1 MARIQK
7 PPRYQRHKK
16 DRMSTSQIDIIR
28 SLVRGSHVHGA
39 THVAAIL
46 ATPATITDV
55 EPAVNQVS
63 DLAEE
68 QRDEVSSGANGSEEN
83 TVGPTG
89 VSERDITAKSTQS
102 STEERSKTPM
112 NDASGT
118 GEQSAVQQHSA
129 TGSETFGHLVTHLP
143 LVAGL
148 MTLLEVVRVWFT
160 KGACTSLSASP
171 ASVPTEIWLRAILRF
186 AIGFILIRYR
196 NVVERCMDH
205 VRLAVAALCLCV
217 LVRDVGAGNVGWMTL
232 SAGLAGSGLI
242 CQVGV

>member
-1 MARIQK
+1 
-7 PPRYQRHKK
+7 
-16 DRMSTSQIDIIR
+16 MSTSQIDIIR
-28 SLVRGSHVHGA
+28 SLVRGSHVRGA
-39 THVAAIL
+39 THVAAIPT
-46 ATPATITDV
+46 TPATTTDV

-83 TVGPTG
+83 TFGPNG
-89 VSERDITAKSTQS
+89 ASERDITAKSTHP

-112 NDASGT
+112 NDVST
-118 GEQSAVQQHSA
+118 GEQSALQQDSA
-129 TGSETFGHLVTHLP
+129 TGSEILGHLVTHLP

-160 KGACTSLSASP
+160 KGACTSLSFSP
-171 ASVPTEIWLRAILRF
+171 ASAPTEIWLRAILRF
-186 AIGFILIRYR
+186 AIGFILVRYR
-196 NVVERCMDH
+196 RVVERCMDH

-217 LVRDVGAGNVGWMTL
+217 LVRDVGAGNVGWKTL
-232 SAGLAGSGLI
+232 SAGFAGSGLI